1 MGCGATVSK
10 KRFEEVEVRA
20 KQLQNTLQEQEA
32 QLRRLEGAES
42 SKSEDRSL
50 CFKELEEERSGRSGA
65 EDSLQK
71 ALAQIAALREEVTG
85 LEEAAS
91 VEASRSSRLDGRCS
105 ALAAESKSLH
115 DEISSFTES
124 QQQWRE
130 AEEELR
136 AELQKRE
143 EELTRLHQQ
152 VREVAEERAD
162 LQAQKDY
169 ACTELQAANQVAE
182 ALKTAGA
189 AMEPPSDRRRKPRR
203 SRGIDHE
210 TASQGSFVSESDAGG
225 SVAASEVSK
234 AEEIRPR
241 KRESTKARR
250 LSEKQDTP
258 PAAATNV
265 REEEEPKSHSSPQS
279 FEVPIPDVPWTES
292 PDQAP
297 IKAFNFDKAVE
308 GPLSPVQEEVPRATT
323 RETGPPET
331 SQEPPEEKA
340 PQPSPEQ
347 GKAPA
352 PAAPE
357 PRTDPAA
364 KVFQF
369 DFSVFDFLKH
379 EALQTPP
386 DSPVPGLPPEAP
398 SVTSHPVVFPPRSP
412 EKAPEG
418 TEAAARHS
426 VLEDSPLPHGSTRS
440 QDGADQVS
448 GHTSPGAWGDASWG
462 AAETADGRRWTARA

>member
-1 MGCGATVSK
+1 M
-10 KRFEEVEVRA
+10 
-20 KQLQNTLQEQEA
+20 QEQEA
-32 QLRRLEGAES
+32 QLRRFEGAES

-50 CFKELEEERSGRSGA
+50 YFEELEQERSGRSGA

-71 ALAQIAALREEVTG
+71 ALAQVAALREEVAG

-91 VEASRSSRLDGRCS
+91 TEASRSSRLDGRCS

-115 DEISSFTES
+115 DEMSSFTES
-124 QQQWRE
+124 QRQWRE

-136 AELQKRE
+136 AELQRRE

-152 VREVAEERAD
+152 VRDASEERAD

-182 ALKTAGA
+182 ALKAAGA
-189 AMEPPSDRRRKPRR
+189 AMEPPSSRRRKPRR
-203 SRGIDHE
+203 SRGNDNE
-210 TASQGSFVSESDAGG
+210 TASQGSFMSESDAGG

-250 LSEKQDTP
+250 LSEKQDAP
-258 PAAATNV
+258 PAAAANA

-279 FEVPIPDVPWTES
+279 FEVPIPDVPWAET

-323 RETGPPET
+323 RETGEKGPPET
-331 SQEPPEEKA
+331 SQEPPEEM
-340 PQPSPEQ
+340 
-347 GKAPA
+347 APA
-352 PAAPE
+352 PCPTQAPASAAPE
-357 PRTDPAA
+357 PHTDPAA

-386 DSPVPGLPPEAP
+386 DSPVPGLLPEAA

-426 VLEDSPLPHGSTRS
+426 VLEDSPLLPHGSTRS

-448 GHTSPGAWGDASWG
+448 GNTSPGAWGDASWG
-462 AAETADGRRWTARA
+462 AGETADGRRWTARA